1 MKQLP
6 SYIIGCKTQI
16 VLIFENTFKTAS
28 LSCYIIVT
36 VKVLEVILKQQS
48 YLIRIF
54 LKLRNHLNKLLLR
67 VERAKIICL
76 LWRKGAI

>member
-16 VLIFENTFKTAS
+16 VLIFENTFKAAS
-28 LSCYIIVT
+28 LSSYIIVA
-36 VKVLEVILKQQS
+36 VKVLELLLKQPTS
-48 YLIRIF
+48 LIKIF

-67 VERAKIICL
+67 VERSKMIYL

>member
-16 VLIFENTFKTAS
+16 VLIFENTFKAAS

-36 VKVLEVILKQQS
+36 VKVLEVILK
-48 YLIRIF
+48 
-54 LKLRNHLNKLLLR
+54 
-67 VERAKIICL
+67 
-76 LWRKGAI
+76 